1 MVAVGLRVA
10 GVEVEGRS
18 EPDVAHKLIMSP
30 YATSGSYPNNPNI
43 QGVGVRFYWADDIAS
58 CLNPQLIKPE
68 SLLNPKSLNP
78 KPLNPK
84 P

>member
-43 QGVGVRFYWADDIAS
+43 PGVGVRF
-58 CLNPQLIKPE
+58 
-68 SLLNPKSLNP
+68 
-78 KPLNPK
+78 
-84 P
+84 